1 MSHELR
7 TPLNASLGF
16 SQLLERDAKAPLP
29 PHQARWVAGTLQ
41 AGWHLLAMINDVL
54 DLSRI
59 DAGTLRLELETVPL
73 APLLQACVAMVE
85 SAAARRSIQLQ
96 VDPVDAALA
105 VRADPTRLKHV
116 LANLLS
122 NAVKYNV
129 EGGRITLR
137 AHALDAATV
146 RIEVDDTG
154 LGLSPEQQRALFQ
167 PFNRLGREQSGIEG
181 TGIGLVIVKRLVEQ
195 MGGTVALQSQPG
207 AGSRFGLQLPRAS
220 AAPSPAPTKGNGAHA
235 SASAQAMQAAPARYR
250 QRLLYCIEDNEANA
264 EVMRGLLARRP
275 QVRLQVFARGA
286 QGLAAIRRDL
296 PDLVLLDLQ
305 LPDLDGLEI
314 LRQLTQDAATA
325 HIPVVVV
332 SANATADRV
341 DDAMQSGAAHYVTK
355 PVNIERL
362 LALLDRL
369 LEGIDTRFGTLD

>member
-7 TPLNASLGF
+7 TPLNAILGF

-96 VDPVDAALA
+96 VDPVDAARA
-105 VRADPTRLKHV
+105 VRADPTRLKQV

-207 AGSRFGLQLPRAS
+207 AGSLFGLQLPRAS

-296 PDLVLLDLQ
+296 PDL
-305 LPDLDGLEI
+305 DGLEI
-314 LRQLTQDAATA
+314 LRQLTQDAATTTS
-325 HIPVVVV
+325 P
-332 SANATADRV
+332 SSSSRPTPPPTA
-341 DDAMQSGAAHYVTK
+341 ST
-355 PVNIERL
+355 
-362 LALLDRL
+362 
-369 LEGIDTRFGTLD
+369 TRCRPARPTTSPSP